1 MTADAPR
8 LLPNVREGVKRL
20 LIVAA
25 IASACSIGATTWAWR
40 EAERSLHDYESALD
54 AWEAAERGNSPA
66 TLALAKERAGWIE
79 ATFTER
85 EGRFLSFRKWTA
97 IGHLIAAAAGLLL
110 WALSGFVAR
119 QKAPLTAAA
128 DPHRLTGSADT
139 GPPADKEG

>member
-8 LLPNVREGVKRL
+8 LPFNVREGVKRL

-25 IASACSIGATTWAWR
+25 IASACSIGATTWTWQV
-40 EAERSLHDYESALD
+40 AERFNRDYQSSLD

-66 TLALAKERAGWIE
+66 ALAGAKELSLTVERIWIE
-79 ATFTER
+79 S

-97 IGHLIAAAAGLLL
+97 IAHLIAAAAGLVL
-110 WALSGFVAR
+110 WAMSGFVAR